1 MSGRRVNRGADI
13 SMTINLQVVAETDG
27 LPSADELENW
37 LGEVL
42 RSTDS
47 PPAEVTVRIVGEDES
62 RELNARFRH
71 KDKATNVLSFPAVTV
86 PGLPARAAGTLG
98 DLVICAPVVVR
109 EATEQGKA
117 VRAHWAHML
126 VHGTLH
132 LLGFDHLEEAEAQR
146 MEGLERQIL
155 AGCGFADPYADS
167 DA

>member
-1 MSGRRVNRGADI
+1 MSDRRANRGADI

-98 DLVICAPVVVR
+98 DLVICASVVAR
-109 EATEQGKA
+109 EAKEQGKA